1 MHWKGLRLGALDSN
15 DSKRRSVVEP
25 QPLSRHSEQLPRPT
39 LSTTNLASRHSES
52 APRSPLLAGPDPDDE
67 NDHDDH
73 ETGDNDNKHLSEGP
87 ANTIRSRKG
96 NVGAA
101 LVPGDASTWRR
112 NRFSF
117 MKLRHASD
125 PQLSRSYAKG
135 EEGTPPVPPLPREYT
150 SELLQ
155 IIYIVD
161 LRVLTFDLRRLPPAP
176 TIITT
181 APTSN
186 ELDQPV
192 KKKPK
197 FKILSGSKKDPSD
210 GSPMHSQR
218 QSPGTR
224 SRHGA
229 QGSNG
234 SQTTDATL
242 STTKMSGEEPGRLS
256 TTSIRSGGRE
266 PGNESQ
272 RSSVT
277 DARFSESSRSDQS
290 SGDHGL
296 YHPHSPNDG
305 TVSGSKRFRMP
316 RLKRNRGPVFPLP
329 PRPAGSQPMNG
340 HGQGSQISRAM
351 SSDPSSSFEPPNETD
366 QDRVSP
372 LPSPSRS
379 TVGLAS
385 PAFPLRRK
393 DSANSANSARSA
405 TSTRSGHRIRPR
417 PRSSTLDSLANL
429 RDAGQQSPAQFA
441 SSGRTS
447 TSTSG
452 RKSFGD
458 IFSISHR
465 LRQNSE
471 PPVLRNGSPGVR
483 GSDTPVRKLSYPER
497 EENDTP
503 ATYLTRLEESIPK
516 STIGGVLCQSNE
528 DFYKTALRKYMRR
541 FIFFG
546 DPIDMAIRKLLMGAE
561 LPKETQ
567 QIDRFLQSFADRYHE
582 CNPGIFAS
590 PDQAYFI
597 AFSILILH
605 TDVFNKNNKRKMQK
619 PDYVRNTRG
628 EGVSDDILECIY
640 ENIAY
645 TPFIHI
651 EDTPSHGRQLA
662 KPRRPLFKT
671 PSSEHLSRVS
681 REPVDP
687 YTLIMDGKLDSL
699 RPSLKDVM
707 NLEDTYQCH
716 GTTGPPDINSLHQAF
731 SKTAILQIVSARSR
745 PDAFMPASIQNPAE
759 SNPGLVD
766 IKVAKVG
773 LLWRKDP
780 RKKRARS
787 PWQEWGALLTFSQL
801 YFFRDVNWI
810 KSLMSQYESHQKEG
824 RRRAVVFRPPLIEFK
839 PDGIMSTDDAVAL
852 VDSSYKKHK
861 HAFLFVRHNALEEV
875 FLANSEDD
883 MNDWLAKI
891 NYAAAFRST
900 GVRTKSMIATNY
912 ESQRDRMSRKP
923 SVTSHNSHR
932 SADREPPSPNPDT
945 DVTEEWVTARRELM
959 RQKIRETDEKLFAS
973 QKQLDDLLRNARH
986 LQVLTPVT
994 SRAREQVI
1002 MAAGR
1007 MAAKLKWVRQD
1018 IWRNKCYREV
1028 LLQDLGTE
1036 DEEAKLLADQRSLNL
1051 QIPTRN
1057 ASTSEPGALPQ
1068 PPANAVRSPSQA
1080 ASPQLPSDEP
1090 GSVHRVRS
1098 SQIAPSDIRRP
1109 SIPVSVTSSDLTG
1122 RAGRRLSTEMGKDRA
1137 KSYSPGPANRLERE
1151 PSVLSAGS
1159 KIDVAS
1165 LGSHASKLTSPI
1177 SMDDGEERIL
1187 REAGL
1192 LEVNSS
1198 PRGNRQSVTA
1208 HETDGEHRRD
1218 SGESRPGEQ
1227 MSRIRRSLH
1236 RTLRDSH
1243 HGQQGPGARGK
1254 KPRDSM
1260 SSEVVPED
1268 EQDTKEGEGL
1278 SRKAPQFTVHGKKA
1292 SIVTFGSE
1300 WQNMT
1305 PEERLRLRKP
1315 TPSEEPR
1322 ASDPAILGGG
1332 DSSFSELVNPG
1343 ISQSLRSG
1351 STATRISVLDPV
1363 EGESS
1368 NDGNATSKLED
1379 VKAKSDPAIDLSSH
1393 LPASDDASLADSSPA
1408 AFPGSLVVPKD
1419 QQSSP
1424 STSADEAV
1432 VDENTIQNLQSS
1444 PPEQASREEMS
1455 SSVTGLDRARAGEE
1469 VQGQGEVGVHRPLLA
1484 LPAPPPSPPPRSS
1497 RRPVL
1502 VPVAGD
1508 PDEMLYRRT
1517 YEKKTQSKYIDESI
1531 GYGLFAT
1538 GRIPA
1543 GEVVF
1548 ADKVVW
1554 LAGAEVQRWKNAK
1567 AADDLIA
1574 EKVRMMGEEWHRR
1587 FLGLP
1592 NPQPKGS
1599 SGGVYAQIWKRYH
1612 MIALQPENAKVLV
1625 LGLNLAFVNHSCIP
1639 NASLYYTLRYPRD
1652 ENGEEDKSLPPR
1664 IGRAVVRASR
1674 DIKPGEEITV
1684 PYFYAKGEC
1693 GVRQLMSS
1701 MYCKFWCVCPFCR
1714 EPVRETE
1721 NALEKLYTLETIF
1734 EDADTLY
1741 KRPAVVFKNAYE
1753 LIKLYERLKISD
1765 TREVQVWLCC
1775 AMIAGFN
1782 CDLGR
1787 AMLFLIKARGLVLS
1801 LHGPNGHL
1809 YDRIRVYCQTPP
1821 LMPGFGATTRG
1832 RSAVKQCYFM
1842 FADQK
1847 HSADVLFML
1856 TAKPDE
1862 YIRLHRY
1869 RRIPDSLAKPG
1880 ESRYLIRYD
1889 AQDARRKKFEDEEP
1903 DPVEF
1908 IPWWYDPE
1916 VRKQIIEEKK
1926 AKEAER
1932 KEEERKKA
1940 ARKKKKKKEEQ
1951 PGAKNEPKKR
1961 ADEDDEVEN
1970 KQEHETLG
1978 GPWTQVPPYEHEQV
1992 PSQPAVREVAAR
2004 KKVVLK
2010 TPPALPEIENLAPNE
2025 LW

>member
-1 MHWKGLRLGALDSN
+1 MHWKGLRLGALDNN

-39 LSTTNLASRHSES
+39 LSTSNLASRHSES
-52 APRSPLLAGPDPDDE
+52 APRSPLLAGPDHDDE

-73 ETGDNDNKHLSEGP
+73 ETGDDDNKHLSEGP
-87 ANTIRSRKG
+87 ADTIRSRKG

-101 LVPGDASTWRR
+101 LVPDDASTWRR

-135 EEGTPPVPPLPREYT
+135 EEGTPPVPPLP
-150 SELLQ
+150 
-155 IIYIVD
+155 
-161 LRVLTFDLRRLPPAP
+161 PP

-197 FKILSGSKKDPSD
+197 FKILSGSKKGPSD
-210 GSPMHSQR
+210 GSPMHAPR
-218 QSPGTR
+218 QGPGTR

-234 SQTTDATL
+234 SQPADATL
-242 STTKMSGEEPGRLS
+242 STPKMSGEEPGRLS

-272 RSSVT
+272 RSSTT

-296 YHPHSPNDG
+296 YHTHSPNEG
-305 TVSGSKRFRMP
+305 NLSGSKRFRMP
-316 RLKRNRGPVFPLP
+316 RLKRNRGPLFPLP
-329 PRPAGSQPMNG
+329 PRPTGGQPMNG
-340 HGQGSQISRAM
+340 HGQDSLSRAM
-351 SSDPSSSFEPPNETD
+351 SSDPSSSFEPPDDKD

-405 TSTRSGHRIRPR
+405 TSTRSGPRIRLR

-429 RDAGQQSPAQFA
+429 RDAGQPSPAQFA

-471 PPVLRNGSPGVR
+471 PPVLRSGSPGVR

-516 STIGGVLCQSNE
+516 STIAGVLCQSNE

-619 PDYVRNTRG
+619 SDYVRNTRG

-651 EDTPSHGRQLA
+651 EDTPSHSRQLG

-707 NLEDTYQCH
+707 NLEDTYRCH
-716 GTTGPPDINSLHQAF
+716 GTAGPADINSLHQAF

-810 KSLMSQYESHQKEG
+810 KSLMSQHESHQTKG
-824 RRRAVVFRPPLIEFK
+824 GRRAVVFKPPLTEFK
-839 PDGIMSTDDAVAL
+839 PDGIMSMDDAVAL
-852 VDSSYKKHK
+852 VDSGYKKHK

-875 FLANSEDD
+875 FLANSDDD

-900 GVRTKSMIATNY
+900 GVRTQGMIATNY
-912 ESQRDRMSRKP
+912 DAQRNRMSRKP
-923 SVTSHNSHR
+923 SVTSYNSLR
-932 SADREPPSPNPDT
+932 SADREPPSPNPDP
-945 DVTEEWVTARRELM
+945 DVAEELVTARKELM
-959 RQKIRETDEKLFAS
+959 RQKIRETNEKLFVN

-1036 DEEAKLLADQRSLNL
+1036 DEEAKSLADQRFPPL

-1057 ASTSEPGALPQ
+1057 TSTSEPGALPQ
-1068 PPANAVRSPSQA
+1068 PPANAVQSPSQA
-1080 ASPQLPSDEP
+1080 TSPQLPSDEP
-1090 GSVHRVRS
+1090 GSVHRVPS

-1137 KSYSPGPANRLERE
+1137 KSYSPGPPNRLERE

-1159 KIDVAS
+1159 RIDVAS

-1198 PRGNRQSVTA
+1198 PRGTRQTVTA

-1243 HGQQGPGARGK
+1243 HGQQGPSARGK

-1268 EQDTKEGEGL
+1268 EQDTKEGESL
-1278 SRKAPQFTVHGKKA
+1278 SRKAPLFTVHGKKA

-1322 ASDPAILGGG
+1322 ASDPAILGGC
-1332 DSSFSELVNPG
+1332 DSSVSEPVNPE

-1363 EGESS
+1363 EGEGSK
-1368 NDGNATSKLED
+1368 DGNATSNLED
-1379 VKAKSDPAIDLSSH
+1379 GKTKSDPAIDLSSH
-1393 LPASDDASLADSSPA
+1393 RPASVDASLADSSTA

-1419 QQSSP
+1419 QRSSP
-1424 STSADEAV
+1424 STSADEGG
-1432 VDENTIQNLQSS
+1432 VDETTIQNLQSS
-1444 PPEQASREEMS
+1444 PPEQA
-1455 SSVTGLDRARAGEE
+1455 
-1469 VQGQGEVGVHRPLLA
+1469 VHA
-1484 LPAPPPSPPPRSS
+1484 
-1497 RRPVL
+1497 
-1502 VPVAGD
+1502 
-1508 PDEMLYRRT
+1508 
-1517 YEKKTQSKYIDESI
+1517 
-1531 GYGLFAT
+1531 
-1538 GRIPA
+1538 
-1543 GEVVF
+1543 
-1548 ADKVVW
+1548 
-1554 LAGAEVQRWKNAK
+1554 
-1567 AADDLIA
+1567 
-1574 EKVRMMGEEWHRR
+1574 
-1587 FLGLP
+1587 
-1592 NPQPKGS
+1592 
-1599 SGGVYAQIWKRYH
+1599 
-1612 MIALQPENAKVLV
+1612 
-1625 LGLNLAFVNHSCIP
+1625 
-1639 NASLYYTLRYPRD
+1639 
-1652 ENGEEDKSLPPR
+1652 
-1664 IGRAVVRASR
+1664 
-1674 DIKPGEEITV
+1674 
-1684 PYFYAKGEC
+1684 
-1693 GVRQLMSS
+1693 
-1701 MYCKFWCVCPFCR
+1701 
-1714 EPVRETE
+1714 
-1721 NALEKLYTLETIF
+1721 
-1734 EDADTLY
+1734 
-1741 KRPAVVFKNAYE
+1741 
-1753 LIKLYERLKISD
+1753 
-1765 TREVQVWLCC
+1765 
-1775 AMIAGFN
+1775 
-1782 CDLGR
+1782 
-1787 AMLFLIKARGLVLS
+1787 
-1801 LHGPNGHL
+1801 
-1809 YDRIRVYCQTPP
+1809 
-1821 LMPGFGATTRG
+1821 
-1832 RSAVKQCYFM
+1832 
-1842 FADQK
+1842 
-1847 HSADVLFML
+1847 
-1856 TAKPDE
+1856 
-1862 YIRLHRY
+1862 
-1869 RRIPDSLAKPG
+1869 
-1880 ESRYLIRYD
+1880 
-1889 AQDARRKKFEDEEP
+1889 
-1903 DPVEF
+1903 
-1908 IPWWYDPE
+1908 
-1916 VRKQIIEEKK
+1916 
-1926 AKEAER
+1926 
-1932 KEEERKKA
+1932 
-1940 ARKKKKKKEEQ
+1940 
-1951 PGAKNEPKKR
+1951 
-1961 ADEDDEVEN
+1961 
-1970 KQEHETLG
+1970 
-1978 GPWTQVPPYEHEQV
+1978 
-1992 PSQPAVREVAAR
+1992 
-2004 KKVVLK
+2004 
-2010 TPPALPEIENLAPNE
+2010 
-2025 LW
+2025 

>member
-39 LSTTNLASRHSES
+39 LSTSNLASRHSES
-52 APRSPLLAGPDPDDE
+52 APRSPLLAGPDHDDE

-73 ETGDNDNKHLSEGP
+73 ETGDDDNKHLSEGP
-87 ANTIRSRKG
+87 ADTIRSRKG

-101 LVPGDASTWRR
+101 LVPDDASTWRR

-135 EEGTPPVPPLPREYT
+135 EEGTPPVPPLP
-150 SELLQ
+150 
-155 IIYIVD
+155 
-161 LRVLTFDLRRLPPAP
+161 PP

-197 FKILSGSKKDPSD
+197 FKILSGSKKGPSD
-210 GSPMHSQR
+210 GLPMHAPR
-218 QSPGTR
+218 QGPGTR

-234 SQTTDATL
+234 SQPADATL
-242 STTKMSGEEPGRLS
+242 STPKMSGEEPGRLS

-272 RSSVT
+272 RSSTT

-296 YHPHSPNDG
+296 YHTHSPNEG
-305 TVSGSKRFRMP
+305 NLSGSKRFRMP
-316 RLKRNRGPVFPLP
+316 RLKRNRGPLFPLP
-329 PRPAGSQPMNG
+329 PRPTGGQPMNG
-340 HGQGSQISRAM
+340 HGQDSLSRAM
-351 SSDPSSSFEPPNETD
+351 SSDPSSSFEPPDDKD

-405 TSTRSGHRIRPR
+405 TSTRSGQRIRLR

-429 RDAGQQSPAQFA
+429 RDAGQPSPAQFA

-471 PPVLRNGSPGVR
+471 PPVLRSGSPGVR

-516 STIGGVLCQSNE
+516 STIAGVLCQSNE

-619 PDYVRNTRG
+619 SDYVRNTRG

-651 EDTPSHGRQLA
+651 EDTPSHSRQLG

-707 NLEDTYQCH
+707 NLEDTYRCH
-716 GTTGPPDINSLHQAF
+716 GTAGPPDINSLHQAF

-810 KSLMSQYESHQKEG
+810 KSLMSQHESHQTKG
-824 RRRAVVFRPPLIEFK
+824 GRRAVVFKPPLTEFK
-839 PDGIMSTDDAVAL
+839 PDGIMSMDDAVAL
-852 VDSSYKKHK
+852 VDSGYKKHK

-875 FLANSEDD
+875 FLANSDDD

-900 GVRTKSMIATNY
+900 GVRTQGMIATNY
-912 ESQRDRMSRKP
+912 DAQRNRMSRKP
-923 SVTSHNSHR
+923 SVTSYNSLR
-932 SADREPPSPNPDT
+932 SADREPPSPNPDP
-945 DVTEEWVTARRELM
+945 DVAEELVTARKELM
-959 RQKIRETDEKLFAS
+959 RQKIRETNEKLFVN

-1018 IWRNKCYREV
+1018 IWRNKCYREI

-1036 DEEAKLLADQRSLNL
+1036 DEEAKSLADQRFPPL

-1057 ASTSEPGALPQ
+1057 TSTSEPGALPQ
-1068 PPANAVRSPSQA
+1068 PPANAVQSPSQA
-1080 ASPQLPSDEP
+1080 TSPQLPSDEP
-1090 GSVHRVRS
+1090 GSVHRVPS

-1137 KSYSPGPANRLERE
+1137 KSYSPGPPNRLERE

-1159 KIDVAS
+1159 RIDVAS

-1198 PRGNRQSVTA
+1198 PRGTRQTVTA

-1243 HGQQGPGARGK
+1243 HGQQGPSARGK

-1268 EQDTKEGEGL
+1268 EQDTKEGESL
-1278 SRKAPQFTVHGKKA
+1278 SRKAPLFTVHGKKA

-1322 ASDPAILGGG
+1322 ASDPAILGGC
-1332 DSSFSELVNPG
+1332 DSSVSEPVNPE

-1363 EGESS
+1363 EGEGSK
-1368 NDGNATSKLED
+1368 DGNATSNLED
-1379 VKAKSDPAIDLSSH
+1379 GKTKSDPAIDLSSH
-1393 LPASDDASLADSSPA
+1393 RPASDDASLADSSTA

-1419 QQSSP
+1419 QRSSP
-1424 STSADEAV
+1424 STSADEGG
-1432 VDENTIQNLQSS
+1432 VDETTIQNLQSS
-1444 PPEQASREEMS
+1444 PPEQA
-1455 SSVTGLDRARAGEE
+1455 
-1469 VQGQGEVGVHRPLLA
+1469 VHA
-1484 LPAPPPSPPPRSS
+1484 
-1497 RRPVL
+1497 
-1502 VPVAGD
+1502 
-1508 PDEMLYRRT
+1508 
-1517 YEKKTQSKYIDESI
+1517 
-1531 GYGLFAT
+1531 
-1538 GRIPA
+1538 
-1543 GEVVF
+1543 
-1548 ADKVVW
+1548 
-1554 LAGAEVQRWKNAK
+1554 
-1567 AADDLIA
+1567 
-1574 EKVRMMGEEWHRR
+1574 
-1587 FLGLP
+1587 
-1592 NPQPKGS
+1592 
-1599 SGGVYAQIWKRYH
+1599 
-1612 MIALQPENAKVLV
+1612 
-1625 LGLNLAFVNHSCIP
+1625 
-1639 NASLYYTLRYPRD
+1639 
-1652 ENGEEDKSLPPR
+1652 
-1664 IGRAVVRASR
+1664 
-1674 DIKPGEEITV
+1674 
-1684 PYFYAKGEC
+1684 
-1693 GVRQLMSS
+1693 
-1701 MYCKFWCVCPFCR
+1701 
-1714 EPVRETE
+1714 
-1721 NALEKLYTLETIF
+1721 
-1734 EDADTLY
+1734 
-1741 KRPAVVFKNAYE
+1741 
-1753 LIKLYERLKISD
+1753 
-1765 TREVQVWLCC
+1765 
-1775 AMIAGFN
+1775 
-1782 CDLGR
+1782 
-1787 AMLFLIKARGLVLS
+1787 
-1801 LHGPNGHL
+1801 
-1809 YDRIRVYCQTPP
+1809 
-1821 LMPGFGATTRG
+1821 
-1832 RSAVKQCYFM
+1832 
-1842 FADQK
+1842 
-1847 HSADVLFML
+1847 
-1856 TAKPDE
+1856 
-1862 YIRLHRY
+1862 
-1869 RRIPDSLAKPG
+1869 
-1880 ESRYLIRYD
+1880 
-1889 AQDARRKKFEDEEP
+1889 
-1903 DPVEF
+1903 
-1908 IPWWYDPE
+1908 
-1916 VRKQIIEEKK
+1916 
-1926 AKEAER
+1926 
-1932 KEEERKKA
+1932 
-1940 ARKKKKKKEEQ
+1940 
-1951 PGAKNEPKKR
+1951 
-1961 ADEDDEVEN
+1961 
-1970 KQEHETLG
+1970 
-1978 GPWTQVPPYEHEQV
+1978 
-1992 PSQPAVREVAAR
+1992 
-2004 KKVVLK
+2004 
-2010 TPPALPEIENLAPNE
+2010 
-2025 LW
+2025 